1 MSERLHTIIGSR
13 HSKHQNDIPTVDGLE
28 EVRANAAQIKHAVP
42 ANILNAQTIGTNKNR
57 TQVTAKEIANT
68 LGVPVSEVQIK
79 DWLNINPE
87 KSPENIKK
95 ILGVIDKQY
104 ENDPSVKANG
114 YSDGLVYQ
122 IQRNMICDIETK
134 EDVDVRPFSRFTA
147 NKLYQTIQMIKRNP
161 TYSNLSIGGIHGG
174 RWLETVLYTFRGE
187 NMPTAWEGQI
197 RMGEMFTMHVDKD
210 TETGKVSLVVNYRN
224 EERSVSE
231 DDMKAAIDKLPA

>member
-1 MSERLHTIIGSR
+1 MKERLHTIIWSR
-13 HSKHQNDIPTVDGLE
+13 HSVHKNDIPTPEGLE
-28 EVRANAAQIKHAVP
+28 EVRVNAAQIKHAVP
-42 ANILNAQTIGTNKNR
+42 TNVLNAQTIGTNKNR

-68 LGVPVSEVQIK
+68 LGVSVSEVQIK

-104 ENDPSVKANG
+104 ENDPSVKAHG

-122 IQRNMICDIETK
+122 IQRNMICDIETN

-147 NKLYQTIQMIKRNP
+147 KKLYQTIQMIKRNP
-161 TYSNLSIGGIHGG
+161 TYSNLSISGIHGG

-187 NMPTAWEGQI
+187 NMPTAWEWQI
-197 RMGEMFTMHVDKD
+197 RMWEMFTMHVDKD
-210 TETGKVSLVVNYRN
+210 TETGKVLLVVNYRN